1 MDAFLF
7 AIGAVAPIVL
17 MVALGYFLKRVR
29 FISESFTR
37 EANRLVF
44 RVLLPAMLFLNVYN
58 ISDLGS
64 VAPGYLI
71 YVIVALLLIFAA
83 AVPAV
88 LAVSPRPGARGALL
102 QAVFRSNY
110 ALIGIPL
117 AQSLC
122 GGEGVA
128 AATLL
133 MAVSI
138 PLLNVLAV
146 VSLSIFNQDGSRP
159 SVKKILLEIL
169 RNPLILGIAAGIL
182 ALGIRAVFVKTGV
195 QFRLSDVQP
204 LFRVLEYLSAVATPL
219 ALLVLGAQFEFSA
232 VSSLKKEILFGVV
245 MRTAVVPLLGLGV
258 AFLLFSG
265 QFTGAHFASFIAM
278 FATPVAVSSVPMAQ
292 EMNGDVTLA
301 GQLVVWTTLLSA
313 FTVFLATFLLRLAG
327 VF

>member
-7 AIGAVAPIVL
+7 ALEAVTPIVL
-17 MVALGYFLKRVR
+17 MVALGYFLKRVN
-29 FISESFTR
+29 FISADFAKV
-37 EANRLVF
+37 ANRLVF
-44 RVLLPAMLFLNVYN
+44 RVFLPAMLFLNVYN

-64 VAPGYLI
+64 VELGYVV

-88 LAVSPRPGARGALL
+88 LAVSRRPGARGALL
-102 QAVFRSNY
+102 QAAFRSNY

-122 GGEGVA
+122 GSAGVV

-133 MAVSI
+133 MAMSI

-146 VSLSIFNQDGSRP
+146 ISLSVFNQDGSRP
-159 SVKKILLEIL
+159 SAKKIVLEVL
-169 RNPLILGIAAGIL
+169 RNPLIQGIAAGLL
-182 ALGIRAVFVKTGV
+182 ALGVRAIFVQTGV
-195 QFRLSDVQP
+195 QLRLSDMTPV
-204 LFRVLEYLSAVATPL
+204 FKVLEYLSSVATPL
-219 ALLVLGAQFEFSA
+219 SLLVLGAQFEFSA
-232 VSSLKKEILFGVV
+232 VASLKREIVFGVV
-245 MRTAVVPLLGLGV
+245 MRTAAVPLIGLGA
-258 AFLLFSG
+258 AFLFFRE

-313 FTVFLATFLLRLAG
+313 ISVFLATFLLRLAG
-327 VF
+327 IF

>member
-7 AIGAVAPIVL
+7 AAGAVSPIVL
-17 MVALGYFLKRVR
+17 MVALGYFLKRVN
-29 FISESFTR
+29 FITDAFAKM
-37 EANRLVF
+37 ANRLVF
-44 RVLLPAMLFLNVYN
+44 RVFLPAMLFLNVYN

-64 VAPGYLI
+64 VELGYVV
-71 YVIVALLLIFAA
+71 YVIAALLLIFAA

-88 LAVSPRPGARGALL
+88 LAVSRRPGARGALL
-102 QAVFRSNY
+102 QAAFRSNY

-122 GGEGVA
+122 GARGVA

-159 SVKKILLEIL
+159 SAKKIVMEVL
-169 RNPLILGIAAGIL
+169 RNPLIQGITAGL
-182 ALGIRAVFVKTGV
+182 AALGIRAILVQAGV
-195 QFRLSDVQP
+195 QFRLSDLTP
-204 LFRVLEYLSAVATPL
+204 LFKVLEYLSSVATPL

-232 VSSLKKEILFGVV
+232 VASLKKEILFGVLL
-245 MRTAVVPLLGLGV
+245 RTAVVPLIGLGA
-258 AFLLFSG
+258 AFLFFRER
-265 QFTGAHFASFIAM
+265 FTGAHFSSFIAM

-313 FTVFLATFLLRLAG
+313 ISVFLATFLLRLAG
-327 VF
+327 IF

>member
-1 MDAFLF
+1 MKSLIF
-7 AIGAVAPIVL
+7 ATNATLPIVL
-17 MVALGYFLKRVR
+17 TVALGYFIKRLG
-29 FISESFTR
+29 ILTPQIASHI
-37 EANRLVF
+37 NKIVF
-44 RVLLPAMLFLNVYN
+44 QVLLPAMLFLNVYN

-64 VAPGYLI
+64 VAPGYLV
-71 YVIVALLLIFAA
+71 YVIVALMLIFAA
-83 AVPAV
+83 AVPVV

-159 SVKKILLEIL
+159 SLKKILLEVV
-169 RNPLILGIAAGIL
+169 RNPLIQGVAAGIL
-182 ALGIRAVFVKTGV
+182 ALAIRVVFAETGV
-195 QFRLSDVQP
+195 QFRLSDLTPV
-204 LFRVLEYLSAVATPL
+204 FKVLEYLSGVATPL

-232 VSSLKKEILFGVV
+232 VSSLKREILFGVA
-245 MRTAVVPLLGLGV
+245 MRTAVVPLIGLGA
-258 AFLLFSG
+258 AFLFFKE

-327 VF
+327 IF